1 MAADTNASL
10 AGDLGIAAYLNLQF
24 WDLLHETRDLKDVC
38 TYVPFTA
45 GAGSATQKLRF
56 IQPVDP
62 MTQPGEAT
70 APSITNWTTANKTI
84 TVAKSNLYRSG
95 SDLAYITGVIAA
107 DNLVTS
113 FLKSVVY
120 HRSSLIAALG
130 SGFTANAAVGT
141 AGVALTVDTVYAGLF
156 ALRKAL
162 VEGKID
168 LVTHATGITQFMSS
182 LRGETAT
189 PLQIAP
195 ETQGALSNDGSGNV
209 QFEWMGIKFRSHA
222 SVPKINANVDYSG
235 FMSVPRAIA
244 FTEAPVAN
252 FLRSQSFNPQTV
264 AGETAIICQDLST
277 ESLGARS
284 YICHYYPGVAE
295 MEDARGVQVLSAS

>member
-1 MAADTNASL
+1 MTTADTNASL

-70 APSITNWTTANKTI
+70 APAITNWTTANKSI

-95 SDLAYITGVIAA
+95 SDLAYITGVIQA
-107 DNLVTS
+107 DELVKS
-113 FLKSVVY
+113 FLASVVY

-130 SGFTANAAVGT
+130 SGFTANTAVGT

-162 VEGKID
+162 VDGKID
-168 LVTHATGITQFMSS
+168 LVTHATGITQFMAS

-222 SVPKINANVDYSG
+222 SVPKIGTDYSG

-252 FLRSQSFNPQTV
+252 FLSRQSFNPQTV